1 MDYYDEQILQ
11 SRQEEERQKHTTLET
26 GIYVEDDL
34 ITFQKVTLPDTRI
47 QMFLPEQ
54 FIPMPDFLFYP
65 KGFSVL

>member
-34 ITFQKVTLPDTRI
+34 ITFQR
-47 QMFLPEQ
+47 
-54 FIPMPDFLFYP
+54 
-65 KGFSVL
+65 